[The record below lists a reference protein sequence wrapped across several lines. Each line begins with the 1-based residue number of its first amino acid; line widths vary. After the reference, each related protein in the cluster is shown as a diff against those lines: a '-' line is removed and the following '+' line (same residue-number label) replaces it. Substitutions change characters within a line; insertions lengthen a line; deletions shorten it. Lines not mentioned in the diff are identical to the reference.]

1 MTVREL
7 INSCDLVPC
16 EDTTSALL
24 KICNSQQRQIAAL
37 KKTLGT
43 FIAWSVRELGQE
55 SVKELLGQLE
65 EVES

>member
-1 MTVREL
+1 MTVRKL
-7 INSCDLVPC
+7 IAQCDLVPS
-16 EDTTSALL
+16 EDTTGNLL
-24 KICNSQQRQIAAL
+24 EICTRQQIQIAAL

>member
-1 MTVREL
+1 MTVREI

-43 FIAWSVRELGQE
+43 FVAWSVRDLGEEAAKQ
-55 SVKELLGQLE
+55 LLDLLE